1 MVSHSD
7 TEINF
12 SARCDFEVHDKVTI
26 ASGQIRST
34 ERAEGRALICIK
46 ESQNVSITHY
56 KTFCKSNAPLW
67 CKATPL

>member
-34 ERAEGRALICIK
+34 ERAGGRA
-46 ESQNVSITHY
+46 
-56 KTFCKSNAPLW
+56 
-67 CKATPL
+67 

>member
-34 ERAEGRALICIK
+34 ESAGGLNLY
-46 ESQNVSITHY
+46 QGITKRFDH
-56 KTFCKSNAPLW
+56 TL
-67 CKATPL
+67 